1 VWSRDVRPATI
12 LFDSEPGGL
21 FLVIGGDVEGTAL
34 SKFAGAMELVLMN
47 HSSQFIVDVSDVD
60 EWSLIAQAMVLTTA
74 RRKAGRG
81 EQLVLRGASPA
92 LRERSQQ
99 LGVFEHIRSIDS
111 HPARPSWGTN
121 GAAGGTGAHAAR
133 PVGGDR

>member
-1 VWSRDVRPATI
+1 MWSRNLRPANI
-12 LFDSEPGGL
+12 LFDSEPEGL
-21 FLVIGGDVEGTAL
+21 ILVVRGDVAGTAL

-74 RRKAGRG
+74 RRKSARG
-81 EQLVLRGASPA
+81 EQLVLRGASPV

-111 HPARPSWGTN
+111 LPARPTWGTN
-121 GAAGGTGAHAAR
+121 GAAGESGAHAVPLA
-133 PVGGDR
+133 GGDR